1 MHSVKESVIR
11 SFVRDNY
18 PNARLVSWDDPDSEL
33 EFYTAEQLR
42 EVDHDWFP
50 LCCHKDEESQKVVYG
65 GRSRVVHTYTEGETG
80 AGKTS
85 RFAMQAI
92 RALSC
97 LKGKPSFLIV
107 D

>member
-50 LCCHKDEESQKVVYG
+50 LCCHA
-65 GRSRVVHTYTEGETG
+65 RS
-80 AGKTS
+80 
-85 RFAMQAI
+85 
-92 RALSC
+92 
-97 LKGKPSFLIV
+97 
-107 D
+107 